1 MPYNL
6 VFNTKKNNKKEG
18 DKKMLVIKKV
28 LDFND
33 FDYLFNYE
41 MDYMNDEARRIIY
54 DYLVNMD
61 EELEEEN
68 ISDFIRYDI
77 NVMSVDDIISDYNY
91 MMDEE
96 EFQQLE
102 DDEIPEYVENFL
114 NDYTTVLGT
123 YEEEGE
129 TFIVFTEF

>member
-1 MPYNL
+1 
-6 VFNTKKNNKKEG
+6 
-18 DKKMLVIKKV
+18 MLVIKKV

-41 MDYMNDEARRIIY
+41 LDYMNDEARRIIY
-54 DYLVNMD
+54 DYLVDMD

-91 MMDEE
+91 LMDES
-96 EFQQLE
+96 EFEQLE
-102 DDEIPEYVENFL
+102 DDDEIAEYVENVL

-129 TFIVFTEF
+129 TFIVFQEF